1 MTSNLIYPDPMWD
14 LRYWL
19 RNDPILNPLHGGR
32 VFFRLPRTTQ
42 APMLRLTRIGG
53 GQQINSETPLQ
64 DLQVIIEV
72 WGMQNSDYQAV
83 RQLVIA
89 LEHVC
94 HEYVPGT
101 PLNPTGNT
109 ILWNASFTYASDA
122 PDPDT
127 GWPRMLVHVQFTV
140 IASSP
145 TIVA

>member
-1 MTSNLIYPDPMWD
+1 MTSSLIFPDVMLD

-32 VFFRLPRTTQ
+32 VFFRLPKTTQ
-42 APMLRLTRIGG
+42 APMLRITRIGG
-53 GQQINSETPLQ
+53 GQQANSETPLQ
-64 DLQVIIEV
+64 DIQCIIEV

-94 HEYVPGT
+94 HQYVPGT

-109 ILWNASFTYASDA
+109 ILWNASFTYATDQ
-122 PDPDT
+122 PDPET
-127 GWPRMLVHVQFTV
+127 GWPRTMAHVVFTV
-140 IASSP
+140 IASKP
-145 TIVA
+145 TLVA